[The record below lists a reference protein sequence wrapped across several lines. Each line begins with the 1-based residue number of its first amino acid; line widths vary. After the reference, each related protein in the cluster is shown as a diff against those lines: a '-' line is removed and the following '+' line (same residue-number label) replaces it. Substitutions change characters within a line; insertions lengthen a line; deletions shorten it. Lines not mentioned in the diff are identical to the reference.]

1 MKNLFLFIAVTA
13 FGFTML
19 SFTVKNTTE
28 PVTTANSDVIYEVP
42 ADVQSIID
50 NSCYGCHNSE
60 STSTKG
66 KMKLNF
72 DKMPDLKQG
81 KLIGKLMNIADAT
94 SEKDMPPKKLIAKYP
109 EKALSEDEITTLS
122 TWALETAEKNGKE

>member
-1 MKNLFLFIAVTA
+1 MKNLFLFTALTA

-19 SFTVKNTTE
+19 SFTIQNTTE
-28 PVTTANSDVIYEVP
+28 PITTANSDVVYEVP

-60 STSTKG
+60 SNSTKG

-81 KLIGKLMNIADAT
+81 KLIGKLMNIAEAT
-94 SEKDMPPKKLIAKYP
+94 SEKDMPPKKILTKYP
-109 EKALSEDEITTLS
+109 DKALSEDEITLIS
-122 TWALETAEKNGKE
+122 TWALDTAEKNGKE